1 MSENHNQIHMP
12 KINTDNSV
20 NFGNINVQIIDTNK
34 SEGKNLKKNGVNYS
48 CFHPLTIENICKT
61 LGAVLK
67 SDLFFMSEQHHS
79 TANSLYE

>member
-1 MSENHNQIHMP
+1 MVSFVLNLASKGDFVLQAY
-12 KINTDNSV
+12 
-20 NFGNINVQIIDTNK
+20 IIDCQV
-34 SEGKNLKKNGVNYS
+34 EIQLFYLL
-48 CFHPLTIENICKT
+48 PLTIENICKT

>member
-1 MSENHNQIHMP
+1 LTP
-12 KINTDNSV
+12 
-20 NFGNINVQIIDTNK
+20 K
-34 SEGKNLKKNGVNYS
+34 SEGKNLKKTGVNYS

-67 SDLFFMSEQHHS
+67 SDLFFMSEQHNS